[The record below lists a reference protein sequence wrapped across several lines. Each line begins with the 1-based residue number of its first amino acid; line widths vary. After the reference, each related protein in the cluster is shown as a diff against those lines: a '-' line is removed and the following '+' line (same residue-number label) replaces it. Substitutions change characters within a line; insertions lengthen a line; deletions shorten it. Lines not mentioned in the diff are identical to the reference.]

1 MPEPEELRTGDRFD
15 LDPPLPGTFGAATV
29 SIQNVGVRGVQV
41 EHPDPLRLGLEA
53 RLAVVIPGATEK
65 VELRGRVVWSR
76 LSKRP
81 DAKGKYL
88 YRSGIRFEEGTFFPP
103 PSLGQL
109 ARAGIA
115 RLDQKSL
122 ERKREAQL
130 RRDQDR
136 AAKGTFVPL
145 KREISPE
152 QLLLVQH
159 ARAQLQMNANE
170 AQKWY
175 QRVRFS
181 PPVLDGTQLRYRD
194 DVVAV
199 WEYLGRSVDIEIV
212 AIAFEQ
218 KAK

>member
-1 MPEPEELRTGDRFD
+1 MSEPEELRAGDRFD
-15 LDPPLPGTFGAATV
+15 LNPSLPGTFGAATV
-29 SIQNVGVRGVQV
+29 SVQNVGVRGVQV

-53 RLAVVIPGATEK
+53 RLAVAIPGGEK

-76 LSKRP
+76 LSRRP

-88 YRSGIRFEEGTFFPP
+88 YRSGIRFDEGVFFPP
-103 PSLGQL
+103 PVVGQL

-122 ERKREAQL
+122 DRKREALL
-130 RRDQDR
+130 RRDQER
-136 AAKGTFVPL
+136 AAKATFVPQ

-159 ARAQLQMNANE
+159 AREQLQMNATE

-181 PPVLDGTQLRYRD
+181 PPVLDGTQLPYRD

-199 WEYLGRSVDIEIV
+199 WEYLGRTVDIEIV
-212 AIAFEQ
+212 ARAFEE